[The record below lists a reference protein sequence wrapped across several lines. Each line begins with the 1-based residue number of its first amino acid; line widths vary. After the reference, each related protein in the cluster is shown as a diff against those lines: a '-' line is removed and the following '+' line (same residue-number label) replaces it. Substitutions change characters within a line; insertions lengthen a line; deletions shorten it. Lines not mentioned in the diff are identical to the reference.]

1 MEKGSC
7 TLPWPWPPNSSAQAI
22 LRAQIMLAVAAAHIS
37 FQNHGSLRGP
47 ALPPPPGMLAPLPGV
62 GILLISSSALRGS
75 HTSIH
80 HRQVRGLGAGP
91 LPGSWV
97 EQEGLKSL
105 G

>member
-1 MEKGSC
+1 
-7 TLPWPWPPNSSAQAI
+7 
-22 LRAQIMLAVAAAHIS
+22 MLAVAAAHIS

-62 GILLISSSALRGS
+62 GILLISSSALHGS